1 MRLNP
6 TILDLPA
13 VPTPETIVRVVAE
26 CAPSFFLDSADRR
39 HPGSRFSYAGFQTR
53 AVFSGDDDPWP
64 VLNEALKSHSHSTL
78 VGYLSYES
86 FRFCDPFFAI
96 PTRKGPI
103 PEYWFGLFDPILV
116 IDHARNRAQL
126 VSWFLDEAELR
137 RELGRWSD
145 WLAVEPRNVIP
156 VNAGISLVPRQDS
169 IFPPVALYEQ
179 EVLAIQDFLKAG
191 DIYQANLTHRFEVKS
206 SLSPFEIY
214 QRLRSVSPAPYGAFI
229 HARDFQ
235 IFSASP
241 ELFFSVEGRRVVTR
255 PIKGTRRRD
264 VEPALDRESAQ
275 ALLNSPKDRAEL
287 LMIVDLER
295 NDLGKICKTGTV
307 SVDPICELESFAQVH
322 HLVATVSGEL
332 KEGIGSVE
340 ALRSVFPGGSV
351 TGAPKKRAIE
361 ILSGIEKEARSVY
374 TGAIGFFAPDG
385 SGCFNIPIRTMVRTG
400 ERIYLH
406 AGGGIVAD
414 SDPRA
419 EYDEMKA
426 KVSGILSALG
436 VS

>member
-6 TILDLPA
+6 TTLDLPS
-13 VPTPETIVRVVAE
+13 VPKPETIVRVAAE
-26 CAPSFFLDSADRR
+26 CAPSFFLDSADRL

-64 VLNEALKSHSHSTL
+64 VLDEALKSHSQSTL

-86 FRFCDPFFAI
+86 LRFCDPFFDI

-103 PEYWFGLFDPILV
+103 PEYWFGLFDPVLV
-116 IDHARNRAQL
+116 IDHLKGRAFLASWLMDERQL
-126 VSWFLDEAELR
+126 SG
-137 RELGRWSD
+137 ELGRWAD
-145 WLAVEPRNVIP
+145 WLALEPEPFIP
-156 VNAGISLVPRQDS
+156 VKTGISLVTGREP
-169 IFPPVALYEQ
+169 IFPPFELYEK
-179 EVLAIQDFLKAG
+179 EVSAIQNYLKAG

-206 SLSPFEIY
+206 PLPPFEIY
-214 QRLRSVSPAPYGAFI
+214 QRLRSVSPAPFSAFLN
-229 HARDFQ
+229 AGDFQ

-241 ELFFSVEGRRVVTR
+241 ELFFSVEGRRIVTR

-264 VEPALDRESAQ
+264 VDPALDRESAQ
-275 ALLNSPKDRAEL
+275 GLLNSPKDQAEL

-307 SVDPICELESFAQVH
+307 NVDPICELESFAQVH

-332 KEGIGSVE
+332 KDGIGGVE
-340 ALRSVFPGGSV
+340 ALRSIFPGGSV

-361 ILSGIEKEARSVY
+361 ILSEIEKEARSVY
-374 TGAIGFFAPDG
+374 TGALGFFAPDG
-385 SGCFNIPIRTMVRTG
+385 SGSFNIPIRTMVRTG
-400 ERIYLH
+400 EKIYLH
-406 AGGGIVAD
+406 AGGGIVAE

-426 KVSGILSALG
+426 KASGMLSALG